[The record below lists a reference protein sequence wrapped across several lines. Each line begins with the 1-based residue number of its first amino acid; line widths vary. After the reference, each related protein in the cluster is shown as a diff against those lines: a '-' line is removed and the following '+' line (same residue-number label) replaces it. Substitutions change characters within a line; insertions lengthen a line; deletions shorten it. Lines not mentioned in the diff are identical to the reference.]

1 MLSHSTTTTQ
11 PCTSVAQTQ
20 HAAPITLLSDAEFRQ
35 WLKAEADRLAWTTDD
50 DDSHFEDFA
59 PSWDA
64 PSYEPSP
71 EAAAEDAGYARGYAL
86 DLSAV
91 PPADMPAGLRHAWLL
106 GKLDGMFQRKDD
118 DDERAAFEADLA
130 ESAFAYQ
137 ERHPSEVVRAVGVVA
152 SRAEGGAL

>member
-1 MLSHSTTTTQ
+1 MLLHSTSPTQ
-11 PCTSVAQTQ
+11 DSTGVARTQ
-20 HAAPITLLSDAEFRQ
+20 HAAPITLLSDSEFRQ
-35 WLKAEADRLAWTTDD
+35 WLREQADRLDWATDD
-50 DDSHFEDFA
+50 ADDIDSYFA

-71 EAAAEDAGYARGYAL
+71 EALAEDAGYARGYAL
-86 DLSAV
+86 DLSAI

-106 GKLDGMFQRKDD
+106 GKLDGLFQRHDD